1 MSGSKVHFFFFPHLV
16 AVWPATLLTRPRVA
30 RRQVVNFRTINKEF
44 GKLRPIA
51 FKIAMQINCKLG
63 GELWACRM
71 PVGSTM
77 LCGVDVY
84 HDSPRQKSNSVLA
97 FVSALN
103 PDQTRYHSQARVQ
116 RQGQEL
122 GDTLSTCLLTA
133 VRQWHRANNALPE
146 HIVIFRDGVGEG
158 QLAAT
163 EMHEIPQYETVFS
176 AFGDDY
182 KPKLNVVIVQK
193 RINTR
198 IFSAQ
203 VGDGGGVTAERK
215 RGLLAT
221 APTVVRGARSQ

>member
-1 MSGSKVHFFFFPHLV
+1 M
-16 AVWPATLLTRPRVA
+16 
-30 RRQVVNFRTINKEF
+30 VNFRTINKEF

-63 GELWACRM
+63 GELWSCHIPAAS
-71 PVGSTM
+71 VM

-84 HDSPRQKSNSVLA
+84 HDSPRQKGNSVLA

-103 PDQTRYHSQARVQ
+103 PDQTRYHSQARIQ
-116 RQGQEL
+116 RPGQEL

-133 VRQWHRANNALPE
+133 VRQWHGANNSLPE

-158 QLAAT
+158 QLPAT
-163 EMHEIPQYETVFS
+163 ESHELPQYETVFT
-176 AFGDDY
+176 AFGEQY

-198 IFSAQ
+198 IFSSQQ
-203 VGDGGGVTAERK
+203 VRHPGGGMGWGGGGDHPQGRSSGRPSASLNGGGVF
-215 RGLLAT
+215 LLWSIMLLYSDKI
-221 APTVVRGARSQ
+221 VYFNF